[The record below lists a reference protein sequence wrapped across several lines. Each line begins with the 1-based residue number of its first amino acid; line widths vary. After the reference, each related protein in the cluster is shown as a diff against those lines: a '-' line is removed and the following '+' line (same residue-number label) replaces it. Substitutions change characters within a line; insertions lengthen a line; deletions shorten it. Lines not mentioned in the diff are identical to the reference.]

1 MKKSLLSAKVE
12 TKLNELIGQEL
23 KAMYHYVAAANWCQE
38 NGYLR
43 AYDFFL
49 GESADEKLH
58 SEILQKYMLDMGAC
72 PELDDI
78 ETPEMDYECLNCV
91 IEAAFEMETDLGMMY
106 SKFASELTSS
116 DFMTLTKVQ
125 EFIKFQTESIGF
137 YGDVCAAGEG
147 LSKDK
152 FQQLM
157 LEKILVKKNAG

>member
-78 ETPEMDYECLNCV
+78 EAPEMDYECLNCV
-91 IEAAFEMETDLGMMY
+91 IEAALEMETDLGMMY

-116 DFMTLTKVQ
+116 DFMTLTKIQ

-157 LEKILVKKNAG
+157 L

>member
-12 TKLNELIGQEL
+12 TKLNDLIGQEL
-23 KAMYHYVAAANWCQE
+23 HAMYTYVAAANWCQA

-58 SEILQKYMLDMGAC
+58 SEVLQKYILDMGC
-72 PELDDI
+72 TPKLYDI
-78 ETPEMDYECLNCV
+78 DTPEADYECLNCV
-91 IEAAFEMETDLGMMY
+91 IEAAFEMETELGMMY
-106 SKFASELTSS
+106 SKFAGELTSS
-116 DFMTLTKVQ
+116 DFMTLTKIQ
-125 EFIKFQTESIGF
+125 DFIKIQTEAIGF
-137 YGDVCAAGEG
+137 YGDICAAGEG

-157 LEKILVKKNAG
+157 LEKILVKQ

>member
-1 MKKSLLSAKVE
+1 MKKSLLSSKIE
-12 TKLNELIGQEL
+12 SKLNELIGQEL
-23 KAMYHYVAAANWCQE
+23 HAMYTYVAAANWCQE

-58 SEILQKYMLDMGAC
+58 SEILQKYMLDMGSC

-78 ETPEMDYECLNCV
+78 ETPDADYECLRCV
-91 IEAAFEMETDLGMMY
+91 IDAAFEMETELGMMY

-116 DFMTLTKVQ
+116 DFMTLTKIQ

-137 YGDVCAAGEG
+137 YGDICAAGEG

-157 LEKILVKKNAG
+157 LEKILVKK

>member
-12 TKLNELIGQEL
+12 TKLNDLIGQEL

-58 SEILQKYMLDMGAC
+58 SEILQKYMLDMGSC

-78 ETPEMDYECLNCV
+78 DTPEVDYECLRCV
-91 IEAAFEMETDLGMMY
+91 IDAAFEMETELGMMY
-106 SKFASELTSS
+106 SKFAGELTSS
-116 DFMTLTKVQ
+116 DFMTLTKIQ

-137 YGDVCAAGEG
+137 YGDICAAGEG

-157 LEKILVKKNAG
+157 LEKILVKQ

>member
-1 MKKSLLSAKVE
+1 MKSNLLSKKVE
-12 TKLNELIGQEL
+12 NKLNELIGQEL
-23 KAMYHYVAAANWCQE
+23 HAMYTYVAAANWCQE

-58 SEILQKYMLDMGAC
+58 SEVLQKYMLDMGSC

-78 ETPEMDYECLNCV
+78 DTPEADYECLNCV
-91 IEAAFEMETDLGMMY
+91 IEAALEMETALGKMY
-106 SKFASELTSS
+106 SKFASDLVSE
-116 DFMTLTKVQ
+116 DFMTLTKIQ
-125 EFIKFQTESIGF
+125 EFIKIQTEAIGF

-157 LEKILVKKNAG
+157 LEKILVKQ

>member
-23 KAMYHYVAAANWCQE
+23 HAMYTYVAAANWCQE

-49 GESADEKLH
+49 EESADEKLH
-58 SEILQKYMLDMGAC
+58 SEILQKYMLDMGAY

-78 ETPEMDYECLNCV
+78 EAPEADYECLNCV
-91 IEAAFEMETDLGMMY
+91 IESAFEMEVDLGMMY
-106 SKFASELTSS
+106 SKFAGELTSS

-157 LEKILVKKNAG
+157 LEKILVNNK

>member
-1 MKKSLLSAKVE
+1 MKKSLLSSKVE
-12 TKLNELIGQEL
+12 SKLNELIGQEL

-49 GESADEKLH
+49 AESADEKLH

-78 ETPEMDYECLNCV
+78 DTPDMDYECLNCV
-91 IEAAFEMETDLGMMY
+91 IEAAFEMEVDLGMMY
-106 SKFASELTSS
+106 SKFASDLMSD
-116 DFMTLTKVQ
+116 DFMTLTKIQ

-157 LEKILVKKNAG
+157 LEKILVKK

>member
-1 MKKSLLSAKVE
+1 MKNNLLSSKVE
-12 TKLNELIGQEL
+12 SKLNELIRQEL
-23 KAMYHYVAAANWCQE
+23 HAMYTYVAAANWCQE

-49 GESADEKLH
+49 DESKDEKEH
-58 SEILQKYMLDMGAC
+58 SEILQRYMLDMGAC

-78 ETPEMDYECLNCV
+78 DAPEVDCDCLHGV
-91 IEAAFEMETDLGMMY
+91 IYQALEMETELGKKY
-106 SKFASELTSS
+106 SKFASELVSE

-125 EFIKFQTESIGF
+125 EFIKIQTESIGF

-157 LEKILVKKNAG
+157 LEKILVKQ

>member
-12 TKLNELIGQEL
+12 TKLNDLIGQEL
-23 KAMYHYVAAANWCQE
+23 HAMYTYVAAANWCQA

-58 SEILQKYMLDMGAC
+58 SEVLQKYILDMGC
-72 PELDDI
+72 TPKLYDI
-78 ETPEMDYECLNCV
+78 DTPEADYECLNCV
-91 IEAAFEMETDLGMMY
+91 IEAALEMETELGMMY
-106 SKFASELTSS
+106 SKFAGELTSS
-116 DFMTLTKVQ
+116 DFMTLTKIQ
-125 EFIKFQTESIGF
+125 EFIKIQTEAIGF
-137 YGDVCAAGEG
+137 YGDICAAGEG

-157 LEKILVKKNAG
+157 LEKILVKQ

>member
-1 MKKSLLSAKVE
+1 MKSNLLSKKVE
-12 TKLNELIGQEL
+12 NKLNELIGQEL
-23 KAMYHYVAAANWCQE
+23 HAMYTYVAAANWCQE

-58 SEILQKYMLDMGAC
+58 SEVLQKYMLDMGSC

-78 ETPEMDYECLNCV
+78 DTPEADYECLNCV
-91 IEAAFEMETDLGMMY
+91 IEAALEMETALGKMY
-106 SKFASELTSS
+106 SKFASDLVAE
-116 DFMTLTKVQ
+116 DFMTLTKIQ
-125 EFIKFQTESIGF
+125 EFIKIQTEAIGF

-157 LEKILVKKNAG
+157 LEKILVKN

>member
-12 TKLNELIGQEL
+12 SKLNELIGQEL
-23 KAMYHYVAAANWCQE
+23 KAMYTYVAAANWSQE

-49 GESADEKLH
+49 AESADEKLH
-58 SEILQKYMLDMGAC
+58 SEVLQKYMLDMGAC

-78 ETPEMDYECLNCV
+78 DTPEVDCDCLNGV
-91 IEAAFEMETDLGMMY
+91 IYQALEMETELGMMY
-106 SKFASELTSS
+106 SKFAGELTSS
-116 DFMTLTKVQ
+116 DFMTLTKIQ
-125 EFIKFQTESIGF
+125 DFIKIQTEAIGF

-157 LEKILVKKNAG
+157 LEKILVKK

>member
-1 MKKSLLSAKVE
+1 MKKSLLSTKVE
-12 TKLNELIGQEL
+12 TKLNDLIGQEL
-23 KAMYHYVAAANWCQE
+23 HAMYTYVAAANWCQD

-58 SEILQKYMLDMGAC
+58 SEILQKYILDMGC
-72 PELDDI
+72 TPELYDI
-78 ETPEMDYECLNCV
+78 DAPEVQYDSLTDLIY
-91 IEAAFEMETDLGMMY
+91 AALEMETELGMMY
-106 SKFASELTSS
+106 SKFASEIAGS
-116 DFMTLTKVQ
+116 DFMTLTKIQ
-125 EFIKFQTESIGF
+125 EFIKLQTESIGF

-157 LEKILVKKNAG
+157 LEKILVKQ